1 MATFKEKCISYY
13 GTSNFYEVLGVNRT
27 ATDKEIKKAYLKLS
41 LLVHP
46 DRVEPNEKE
55 IATEK
60 FKVLGR
66 IHSILQDND
75 KRRIYDERGDF
86 DDETDSKC
94 NWREY
99 WFAMFKKIEIKDI
112 QEYEQKYIGSETE
125 RSDIKRAYEK
135 SKGSM
140 DRILELVPFTNCDS
154 EPRILDIVREMIDK
168 GEVREFNG
176 FFNESRVKKLR
187 RRRKWEAEEREA
199 AKVNL
204 NELQK
209 EIDDNM
215 EKRGKVFEDM
225 LSNLEAKYAPKK
237 ARKSIAGSSAQ
248 AKKSRR
254 KNVKRKGRSRISFK
268 LKRTKHQLTFRDSI
282 PFIAALF

>member
-135 SKGSM
+135 SKG
-140 DRILELVPFTNCDS
+140 I
-154 EPRILDIVREMIDK
+154 REMIDK